1 MEEKFQ
7 KIYKYIMIVAITAF
21 VTFLITSICV
31 TNYFTDG
38 NIDNFI
44 WMTSNESDS
53 SSLTSLNAI
62 RAIIDQYYL
71 GEIDEKQLIE
81 STIKGYVAGLGD
93 PYSEYITAEE
103 MEEYTTQLL
112 GNYVGIG
119 IYMIEN
125 ADYNLIQVL
134 TPIEG
139 SPAAEVGILPGDLIT
154 TINGVE
160 YTADQMTEAANKIK
174 GEEGSTVKLGIIR
187 NNEELEFI
195 LTRKTVLTNPIT
207 EEVLEDNIGYLE
219 VSSFDQGT
227 AGEFK
232 EKFENLQRQGIKS
245 LIIDLR
251 NNGGGI
257 VSEALEIADYITEK
271 GDTLLITVDKND
283 KEEISKSEQEPIIKM
298 PVVILVNENTAS
310 ASEILAGALKD
321 LNKATIVGAK
331 TYGKGVIQQI
341 LTLTDGS
348 GLKLTI
354 EEYFT
359 PNKNKINNVGIEPN
373 ETVELP
379 ETVENVLL
387 LERKDDT
394 QLNKA
399 IEILKNK

>member
-160 YTADQMTEAANKIK
+160 YTAD
-174 GEEGSTVKLGIIR
+174 
-187 NNEELEFI
+187 
-195 LTRKTVLTNPIT
+195 
-207 EEVLEDNIGYLE
+207 
-219 VSSFDQGT
+219 
-227 AGEFK
+227 
-232 EKFENLQRQGIKS
+232 
-245 LIIDLR
+245 
-251 NNGGGI
+251 
-257 VSEALEIADYITEK
+257 
-271 GDTLLITVDKND
+271 
-283 KEEISKSEQEPIIKM
+283 
-298 PVVILVNENTAS
+298 
-310 ASEILAGALKD
+310 
-321 LNKATIVGAK
+321 
-331 TYGKGVIQQI
+331 
-341 LTLTDGS
+341 
-348 GLKLTI
+348 
-354 EEYFT
+354 
-359 PNKNKINNVGIEPN
+359 
-373 ETVELP
+373 
-379 ETVENVLL
+379 
-387 LERKDDT
+387 
-394 QLNKA
+394 
-399 IEILKNK
+399 